1 MILKGQ
7 APFNIFY
14 FELMTRLENIISALY
29 RNLMPSTSD
38 IYRCVNRET
47 GVVDM
52 IKMRDVAK
60 TVVNREI
67 KQSDECGGWGSQ
79 FNLNAR
85 NEMVGN
91 VIYVLYML
99 CTTYRAYQ
107 DYIICQ
113 HVINYL
119 MMAGLKDE
127 TSTQ

>member
-14 FELMTRLENIISALY
+14 FELMMRLENIISALY

-52 IKMRDVAK
+52 IKVRDFAK
-60 TVVNREI
+60 TVVNREM

-79 FNLNAR
+79 FNLNVR

-91 VIYVLYML
+91 VICVLYML
-99 CTTYRAYQ
+99 CTTYRVHQ
-107 DYIICQ
+107 DYIIRQ
-113 HVINYL
+113 HVINHL